1 MIYDFY
7 LFQGHGGVDNGAC
20 ANGYKE
26 IDIAYDVAEGVY
38 QLLKNT
44 FTIHRNTKQ
53 QNNYTN
59 NLLTGNTYTGK
70 FGITIHVN
78 AGGGNGAECLV
89 PCNESYFK
97 IENNILNK
105 FSGFGF
111 ANRGIKSRSYNTEQF
126 YKRQDGK
133 KLNDTD
139 YYKEIRQAWSLG
151 VSGTIL
157 ELFFIDS
164 KTDLEKYNK
173 YKTDMIYAIANAIL
187 EYFNKPLLSKPVNK
201 PTENVS
207 RETYRVIAGSYK
219 NKDNA
224 NKQVEKLKK
233 LGIECFVEKKV

>member
-1 MIYDFY
+1 MEYDFY

-26 IDIAYDVAEGVY
+26 IVIAYDVAEGVY
-38 QLLKNT
+38 NLLKNT
-44 FTIHRNTKQ
+44 FKIHRNTKQ
-53 QNNYTN
+53 QNNYTD
-59 NLLTGNTYTGK
+59 NLLLGNSYLGK

-89 PCNESYFK
+89 PCMESYFK
-97 IENNILNK
+97 I

-111 ANRGIKSRSYNTEQF
+111 ANRGIKSRSYFTEQF
-126 YKRQDGK
+126 YKREESK
-133 KLNDTD
+133 KIIDTD

-164 KTDLEKYNK
+164 KSDLEKYNK

-201 PTENVS
+201 PTENDSPV
-207 RETYRVIAGSYK
+207 TYRVIAGSFT

-224 NKQVEKLKK
+224 NKQLEKLKK
-233 LGIECFVEKKV
+233 LGIDCFVEKKV

>member
-7 LFQGHGGVDNGAC
+7 LFQGHGGVDAGAC

-26 IDIAYDVAEGVY
+26 IDIAYEVAEGVY
-38 QLLKNT
+38 NLLKNT
-44 FTIHRNTKQ
+44 FKIHRNTKQ

-59 NLLTGNTYTGK
+59 NLLLGNTYTGK

-78 AGGGNGAECLV
+78 AGGGNGTECLV

-111 ANRGIKSRSYNTEQF
+111 ANRGIKSRSYNTGQF
-126 YKRQDGK
+126 YKREESK
-133 KLNDTD
+133 KINDTD
-139 YYKEIRQAWSLG
+139 YYREIRQAWSLG

-164 KTDLEKYNK
+164 KTDLEKYKK
-173 YKTDMIYAIANAIL
+173 YKTDMIYTIANVIL
-187 EYFNKPLLSKPVNK
+187 EYYNKPLLSITTSKPVITNS
-201 PTENVS
+201 TS
-207 RETYRVIAGSYK
+207 YRVIAGSFK

-233 LGIECFVEKKV
+233 LGIDCFVEKKV

>member
-7 LFQGHGGVDNGAC
+7 LFQGHGGVDAGAC

-38 QLLKNT
+38 NLLKNT
-44 FTIHRNTKQ
+44 FKIHRNSKQ
-53 QNNYTN
+53 QNNYTS
-59 NLLTGNTYTGK
+59 NLLLGNTYLGK

-78 AGGGNGAECLV
+78 AGNANGTECLL
-89 PCNESYFK
+89 PCMESYFK

-111 ANRGIKSRSYNTEQF
+111 ANRGIKSRSYISEQF

-133 KLNDTD
+133 KINDLD
-139 YYKEIRQAWSLG
+139 YYKEIRQAWNLG

-173 YKTDMIYAIANAIL
+173 YKIDMIYAIANTIL
-187 EYFNKPLLSKPVNK
+187 EYYNKPLLSKPVSK
-201 PTENVS
+201 PQQTNNV
-207 RETYRVIAGSYK
+207 TYRVISGSFK

-233 LGIECFVEKKV
+233 LGIDCFVEKKF

>member
-1 MIYDFY
+1 MVYDFY
-7 LFQGHGGVDNGAC
+7 LFQGHGEPDAGAC

-26 IDIAYDVAEGVY
+26 LDIAYEVAEGVY
-38 QLLKNT
+38 NLLKNT
-44 FTIHRNTKQ
+44 FKIHRNTKQ

-59 NLLTGNTYTGK
+59 NLLVNNTYTGK

-78 AGGGNGAECLV
+78 AGGGIGTECLV
-89 PCNESYFK
+89 PCKESYFK

-126 YKRQDGK
+126 YRRQHGNK
-133 KLNDTD
+133 INDTD

-164 KTDLEKYNK
+164 KSDLERYNK
-173 YKTDMIYAIANAIL
+173 YKTDIIYVIANAIL
-187 EYFNKPLLSKPVNK
+187 EYYNKPLLTGPVSKPIQ
-201 PTENVS
+201 NVS
-207 RETYRVIAGSYK
+207 RETYRVIAGSFK

-224 NKQVEKLKK
+224 NKQAEKLKK
-233 LGIECFVEKKV
+233 LGIDCFVEKR

>member
-1 MIYDFY
+1 MKH
-7 LFQGHGGVDNGAC
+7 LV
-20 ANGYKE
+20 
-26 IDIAYDVAEGVY
+26 
-38 QLLKNT
+38 KNT
-44 FTIHRNTKQ
+44 FKIHRNTKQ
-53 QNNYTN
+53 QNNYTS
-59 NLLTGNTYTGK
+59 NLLLGNTYTGK

-78 AGGGNGAECLV
+78 SGGGTGAECLV

-126 YKRQDGK
+126 YKRQEGK
-133 KLNDTD
+133 KINDTD

-164 KTDLEKYNK
+164 KTDIGKYNK

-201 PTENVS
+201 PVETTGT
-207 RETYRVIAGSYK
+207 TYRVISGSYK

-224 NKQVEKLKK
+224 LKQVEKLKK
-233 LGIECFVEKKV
+233 LGIDCFVEKR

>member
-7 LFQGHGGVDNGAC
+7 LFQGHGGVDVGAC

-26 IDIAYDVAEGVY
+26 LDIAYEVTEGVY
-38 QLLKNT
+38 NLLKNT
-44 FTIHRNTKQ
+44 FKIHRNTKQ

-59 NLLTGNTYTGK
+59 NLLLGNNYLGK

-89 PCNESYFK
+89 PCKESYFK

-126 YKRQDGK
+126 YKRQEGK
-133 KLNDTD
+133 KINDTD
-139 YYKEIRQAWSLG
+139 YYKEIREAWKLG
-151 VSGTIL
+151 VSGTII

-164 KTDLEKYNK
+164 KSDLEKYNK
-173 YKTDMIYAIANAIL
+173 YKTDMIYVIANAIL
-187 EYFNKPLLSKPVNK
+187 EYYNKPLLTKSVSKPSQ
-201 PTENVS
+201 NVS
-207 RETYRVIAGSYK
+207 GETYRVICGSYK

-233 LGIECFVEKKV
+233 LGIECSVEKKV